1 MLDRLVTEKLTAE
14 AEMIA
19 KEGWKWISVAFDF
32 PYGHASGLRALE
44 GKPADL
50 TAEEQATIDAL
61 NAEQAGWKSTIRTP
75 TNCRTISSEVFA
87 RSRRR

>member
-14 AEMIA
+14 AETIA
-19 KEGWKWISVAFDF
+19 EEGWKWISVALDF
-32 PYGHASGLRALE
+32 PYGHTGGLRELE

-61 NAEQAGWKSTIRTP
+61 NAEQAKLES
-75 TNCRTISSEVFA
+75 
-87 RSRRR
+87 